1 MGRPEVLMA
10 KKAKRPNIRP
20 SRSDKNARARVP
32 AKPATTPQAA
42 KQVSSRRG
50 SPTNAHPLSVVGV
63 GASAGGLEAVE
74 QLLRSLPNDNGFALV
89 LVQDLAPQ
97 HEKIVWG
104 VLVKAAP
111 RPVLRGTP
119 GKPGPSQH

>member
-50 SPTNAHPLSVVGV
+50 NPTNAHPLSVVGV
-63 GASAGGLEAVE
+63 GASAGGLEGVGE
-74 QLLRSLPNDNGFALV
+74 VVRSLAHETRVGFVVGGHLG
-89 LVQDLAPQ
+89 PQ
-97 HEKIVWG
+97 HQSRPWG
-104 VLVKAAP
+104 
-111 RPVLRGTP
+111 LRAETT
-119 GKPGPSQH
+119 

>member
-63 GASAGGLEAVE
+63 GASAGGVGAV
-74 QLLRSLPNDNGFALV
+74 LHVVRSFSHAIRFAVV
-89 LVQDLAPQ
+89 LGQRLS
-97 HEKIVWG
+97 
-104 VLVKAAP
+104 
-111 RPVLRGTP
+111 
-119 GKPGPSQH
+119 PSHASTL

>member
-1 MGRPEVLMA
+1 MGRPDVLMA

-63 GASAGGLEAVE
+63 GASAGGLGAVYE
-74 QLLRSLPNDNGFALV
+74 LVGSLPHATRFAVLLV
-89 LVQDLAPQ
+89 GDPSAQKQNKLAA
-97 HEKIVWG
+97 
-104 VLVKAAP
+104 VL
-111 RPVLRGTP
+111 
-119 GKPGPSQH
+119 

>member
-1 MGRPEVLMA
+1 MA
-10 KKAKRPNIRP
+10 KKAKRPNLRP

-63 GASAGGLEAVE
+63 GASAGGLEAFE
-74 QLLRSLPNDNGFALV
+74 QLLRSVPNQTGFAVV
-89 LVQDLAPQ
+89 LVQHLSPKHESMLSEVLA
-97 HEKIVWG
+97 KRTRV
-104 VLVKAAP
+104 
-111 RPVLRGTP
+111 PVLQGTH
-119 GKPGPSQH
+119 G

>member
-63 GASAGGLEAVE
+63 GASAGGVGAVE
-74 QLLRSLPNDNGFALV
+74 QVLRSLPNDTRLAVV
-89 LVQDLAPQ
+89 LGQHLAPKN
-97 HEKIVWG
+97 ENILSEV
-104 VLVKAAP
+104 VAKA
-111 RPVLRGTP
+111 
-119 GKPGPSQH
+119 

>member
-63 GASAGGLEAVE
+63 GASAGGLEAFE
-74 QLLRSLPNDNGFALV
+74 QLLRPLPTDTGFACRRVPHPAPKPETRLSELV
-89 LVQDLAPQ
+89 ANASGMPA
-97 HEKIVWG
+97 EG
-104 VLVKAAP
+104 
-111 RPVLRGTP
+111 G
-119 GKPGPSQH
+119 